1 MEAAWKELLARHS
14 KLILKVAWKF
24 ASDRDEAMSTYLYVC
39 EQLATDGF
47 RTLRSYDPDRRERSA
62 KVSTWLTIVVR
73 NLCIERRRQTRGR
86 RRFPRAVA
94 ELSALDQKV
103 FELHYWNGVSQREI
117 VRRLE
122 TDPHHDPEAI
132 PDAIRR
138 LKALEL
144 EGSTT
149 WTRQLP
155 ERVDALAEAL
165 RDRAAAAEHQK
176 RADRRRWLETLLEQ
190 LPTRQ
195 RLAVRWYYWNGM
207 SASGISRLL
216 EVSQRRVYTLLDR
229 ALEALRQRAGPPAVK
244 S

>member
-1 MEAAWKELLARHS
+1 MNSSDPSISELPDPELLRQFRTDGPHSMEAAWKELLARHS

-24 ASDRDEAMSTYLYVC
+24 ASDRDEAMSRYLHVC

-86 RRFPRAVA
+86 RRLPRVVA

-122 TDPHHDPEAI
+122 TDPHHDPEAS

-138 LKALEL
+138 LKTLEL
-144 EGSTT
+144 EEATT
-149 WTRQLP
+149 WTGEQGG
-155 ERVDALAEAL
+155 
-165 RDRAAAAEHQK
+165 
-176 RADRRRWLETLLEQ
+176 RRTSR
-190 LPTRQ
+190 
-195 RLAVRWYYWNGM
+195 M
-207 SASGISRLL
+207 S
-216 EVSQRRVYTLLDR
+216 
-229 ALEALRQRAGPPAVK
+229 
-244 S
+244 